1 MVVEDYRE
9 LLDEEL
15 RANVYGTGYS
25 TKEAFLEYV
34 SDLLIGSEISSEFQ
48 SVEYEGIGY
57 RQHRLQIDGY
67 VYDELDEVMFLA
79 LIDYGSKEITLT
91 NSEIENITKRAKY
104 FLEDLAY
111 ILNYAEESS
120 PGYGLASDIFNKN
133 FPIRK
138 YKVYLFS
145 NNKMSNRVKTLEPDV
160 VQGLPLEYHIWD
172 INRLFELAESKNLR
186 EDLHIKFD
194 TYSDQLIPCFEVING
209 ESYKGYMA
217 SISGFLLANLYNHHG
232 ARLLESNVR
241 SFLQVRG
248 KVNKGIRNTIIK
260 EPSKFFAYNNGIA
273 CTAEEIVLKEIN
285 GKTYLES
292 AINLQI
298 VNGGQTTAS
307 LATALLDK
315 KDDLVDNLKNIFVPV
330 KISVVSDEN
339 ANELIANIS
348 RYANSQNKVSES
360 DLASNHPY
368 HVRMEQLSR
377 STIAPPING
386 QQYGTYWY
394 YERARGSYA
403 QETHKVS
410 VGTRKNFEIKYPKKQ
425 KFDKTELAKL
435 SHVFNKSPE
444 IASAGGQKSFA
455 KFMSNIIAD
464 WDRNSDTF
472 NEAYFRELICYKIIF
487 QETDAIVKKAEW
499 YNSYKAN
506 IIAYTLSKLISTLE
520 KRYKGKSL
528 NYKMIWQKQRITLA
542 FRQQLEDLTKVTN
555 DYLIA
560 PNRDVQNVTEWAKRS
575 LCWTRFDSMDISL
588 NDNFVRELI
597 DLNEVVEEKQEA
609 RKLQKEINIDS
620 AMIMVANCEKEGIWK
635 KLWIWNQT
643 HGAMTQT
650 EQELLGVALKMSKGL
665 FPTDK
670 QCVRLVEM
678 LSRIRGEGFPG

>member
-1 MVVEDYRE
+1 MAVEDYRE

-34 SDLLIGSEISSEFQ
+34 SDLLSGSEISSEFQ

>member
-1 MVVEDYRE
+1 MAVEEYRE

-15 RANVYGTGYS
+15 RTSVYGTGCS

-34 SDLLIGSEISSEFQ
+34 SNLLSGSEISSEFQ
-48 SVEYEGIGY
+48 CVEYEGIGY

-67 VYDELDEVMFLA
+67 IYDELEEVMYLA
-79 LIDYGSKEITLT
+79 LIDYGSKDITLT

-145 NNKMSNRVKTLEPDV
+145 NNKMSNRVKTLESDV
-160 VQGLPLEYHIWD
+160 VQGISLEYHIWD
-172 INRLFELAESKNLR
+172 INRLFELSESKNLR
-186 EDLHIKFD
+186 EDLRIKFD
-194 TYSDQLIPCFEVING
+194 TYSDQLIPCFEVIKG
-209 ESYKGYMA
+209 ESYTGYMA

-273 CTAEEIVLKEIN
+273 CTAEEIGLKEIN

-292 AINLQI
+292 ATNLQI

-315 KDDLVDNLKNIFVPV
+315 KDDLIDNLKNIFVPV

-339 ANELIANIS
+339 TDDLVANIS

-435 SHVFNKSPE
+435 SNIFNKKPE
-444 IASAGGQKSFA
+444 IASAGGQKSFTT
-455 KFMSNIIAD
+455 FMTKVIKDWEYNAD
-464 WDRNSDTF
+464 VF

-487 QETDAIVKKAEW
+487 QETDAIVKKAAW

-506 IIAYTLSKLISTLE
+506 IVAYTLSKLISTLE
-520 KRYKGKSL
+520 KRFKGKSL

-542 FRQQLEDLTKVTN
+542 FRQQLEDLTKLTN
-555 DYLIA
+555 EYLIN
-560 PNRDVQNVTEWAKRS
+560 PSRDIQNVTEWAKRS
-575 LCWTRFDSMDISL
+575 LCWTRFDSMNVSL
-588 NDNFVRELI
+588 NENFIRELI
-597 DLNEVVEEKQEA
+597 DTNDIIEEKQEA
-609 RKLQKEINIDS
+609 RKLQKELTIDS
-620 AMIMVANCEKEGIWK
+620 AMITVANYEKEEIWK
-635 KLWIWNQT
+635 KLWIWNQS
-643 HGAMTQT
+643 HRVMTST
-650 EQELLGVALKMSKGL
+650 EEALLGIALKISKGI

-670 QCVRLVEM
+670 QCIRLVEIV
-678 LSRIRGEGFPG
+678 SRVRGEGFPG